1 MLQGETVVLTDML
14 DCRERRARKQN
25 EYLEHYHTTI
35 ISFCMNIPGPVKTN
49 ADITK
54 VFHDG
59 VSDIKDYLK
68 KARIQI
74 LDCTEYNEKTGNELI
89 IATDTADSRTL
100 KEAMTAIEENHPL
113 GRLFDIDVIAC
124 DGTKLSRSTF
134 RKCFICNAQAQE
146 CASSRKHSVPEMQE
160 FIDSK
165 IQEYLSRQN

>member
-14 DCRERRARKQN
+14 DCRERRAKKQN
-25 EYLEHYHTTI
+25 DYLARYHTTV

-54 VFHDG
+54 VFQSG
-59 VSDIKDYLK
+59 VSGIKDYLK
-68 KARIQI
+68 KSQIQI

-89 IATDTADSRTL
+89 LATDTTDSRTL
-100 KEAMTAIEENHPL
+100 KEAMTAIEETHPL
-113 GRLFDIDVIAC
+113 GRLFDIDVIAP
-124 DGTKLSRSTF
+124 DGTKLSRNTF
-134 RKCFICNAQAQE
+134 RRCFICNAQAQE

-165 IQEYLSRQN
+165 IQEYLESQN

>member
-25 EYLEHYHTTI
+25 EYLEHYHTTV

-49 ADITK
+49 TNITK
-54 VFHDG
+54 VFQDG

-89 IATDTADSRTL
+89 LAADTADSHTL
-100 KEAMTAIEENHPL
+100 KEAMTAIEETHPL
-113 GRLFDIDVIAC
+113 GRLFDIDVIAP
-124 DGTKLSRSTF
+124 DRTKLSRSTF
-134 RKCFICNAQAQE
+134 RRCFICNAQAQE

-165 IQEYLSRQN
+165 IQDYLAGQN